1 MAIVNMNWMESLRGR
16 ISGLVFYKRCGQ
28 TYVRK
33 PPVQEGKP
41 SSLQLLQRKRLEEV
55 TAFYL
60 VIRQS
65 GLHGIWKKA
74 AADLPFTGMNL
85 FVKENIGAFSGIDR
99 IRDYE
104 RLHFSWG
111 NLPEGDCMEVACR
124 EDGRT
129 IVVRWDTQ
137 RPLSKKRGNDR
148 FMAVVVFENEEFAA
162 FFPSNPFYRRSD
174 GQAEIVLAAG
184 SPRPMYVYCFF
195 GAADGKAY
203 SKDVCCK
210 L

>member
-33 PPVQEGKP
+33 APTKKGKL
-41 SSLQLLQRKRLEEV
+41 SFLQQLQQNRLQEV

-60 VIRQS
+60 VIRQNE
-65 GLHGIWKKA
+65 LHEIWKKA
-74 AADLPFTGMNL
+74 ATDLPFTGMNL

-104 RLHFSWG
+104 KLHFSWG
-111 NLPEGDCMEVACR
+111 DLPEGNYVEAACI
-124 EDGRT
+124 EEGRK
-129 IVVRWDTQ
+129 IAVRWDTQ
-137 RPLSKKRGNDR
+137 RPLNEERGDDR
-148 FMAVVVFENEEFAA
+148 FMAVVVFENEEFAV
-162 FFPSNPFYRRSD
+162 FSPSKCFYQRSD

-195 GAADGKAY
+195 RAAGGEAY

>member
-1 MAIVNMNWMESLRGR
+1 MAEVKMTWLDYIKGCFHGV
-16 ISGLVFYKRCGQ
+16 VFYNRKGRTYLRKAPGEYKPATVWQKR
-28 TYVRK
+28 
-33 PPVQEGKP
+33 
-41 SSLQLLQRKRLEEV
+41 QRNRLREV
-55 TAFYL
+55 SVFYSI
-60 VIRQS
+60 IRQTC
-65 GLHGIWKKA
+65 LKQIWAKA
-74 AADLPFTGMNL
+74 AEGMSMSGMNL
-85 FVKENIGAFSGIDR
+85 FVKMNIGAFSGIDR

-104 RLHFSWG
+104 KLHFSWG
-111 NLPEGDCMEVACR
+111 NLPEGDCVEVVCR
-124 EDGRT
+124 EGT

-137 RPLSKKRGNDR
+137 RPLSKERGNDR
-148 FMAVVVFENEEFAA
+148 FMAVVVFENEEFAT

-203 SKDVCCK
+203 SKDVCRK